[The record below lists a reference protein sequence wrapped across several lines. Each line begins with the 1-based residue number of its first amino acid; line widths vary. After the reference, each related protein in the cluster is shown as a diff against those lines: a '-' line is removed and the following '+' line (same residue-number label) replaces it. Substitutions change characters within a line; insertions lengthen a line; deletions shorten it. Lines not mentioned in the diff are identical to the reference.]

1 MLDVNHIDEEYK
13 MTNKEYYQL
22 FDFCTVQYENKPNK
36 KRISI
41 IYLKFFTFNLYFS
54 ALSSKSGIR
63 SSHGCPSSSAIP
75 GGYQLTDKVP

>member
-36 KRISI
+36 KKEFQLFISNSLLL
-41 IYLKFFTFNLYFS
+41 IYIFQL
-54 ALSSKSGIR
+54 
-63 SSHGCPSSSAIP
+63 
-75 GGYQLTDKVP
+75 YQLKVV